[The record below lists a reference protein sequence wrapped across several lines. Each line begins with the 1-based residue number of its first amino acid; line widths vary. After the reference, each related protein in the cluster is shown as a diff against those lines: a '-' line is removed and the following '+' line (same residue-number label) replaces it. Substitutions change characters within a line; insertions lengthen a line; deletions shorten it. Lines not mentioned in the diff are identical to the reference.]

1 MNDGTLAST
10 LVIAAAMAFA
20 GLALGLIYFRALRR
34 AVDLFAG
41 GSGWLWP
48 AGLTIARIAGAVTL
62 LTFMA
67 RLGAVPLLAGFL
79 GFLLARAIAL
89 RMARRDC

>member
-1 MNDGTLAST
+1 MNNETLTSSLVLAS
-10 LVIAAAMAFA
+10 AMAIA
-20 GLALGLIYFRALRR
+20 GLAFGLIYFQALRR
-34 AVDLFAG
+34 TVDFVAG
-41 GSGWLWP
+41 GRGWLGP
-48 AGLTIARIAGAVTL
+48 AGLTLARMAGAVIL

-67 RLGAVPLLAGFL
+67 RLGAMPLLAGFL

>member
-34 AVDLFAG
+34 AVDLFG
-41 GSGWLWP
+41 GGNDK
-48 AGLTIARIAGAVTL
+48 G
-62 LTFMA
+62 
-67 RLGAVPLLAGFL
+67 
-79 GFLLARAIAL
+79 
-89 RMARRDC
+89 